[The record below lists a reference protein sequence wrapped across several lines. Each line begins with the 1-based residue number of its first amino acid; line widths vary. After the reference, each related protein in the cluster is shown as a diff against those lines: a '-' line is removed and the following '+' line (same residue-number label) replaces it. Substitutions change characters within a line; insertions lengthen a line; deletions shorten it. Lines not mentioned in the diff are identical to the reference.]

1 MFRLK
6 TLTSK
11 YLPVIQIV
19 FSLIW
24 LSNLASTDAYFSVYV
39 LIAFASFFLYIR
51 RKDEGMIEKQF
62 LCFTSLIISCVF
74 SILVLLANYPV
85 FTQIGDPALI
95 GRSTSIMV
103 NVFNTLFS
111 FAGGICVAYP
121 IIKYFLRKDP
131 IHCCFKPVFNKWLPV
146 IIFVSISLI
155 HLIHLFFVEFP
166 GNLTEDSFT
175 QISEMISGSY
185 SNFNTYWHT
194 MLFRCLLICGYS
206 VFSDV
211 NAAVA
216 FFTVFQLLLLVFSF
230 TYCLMSM
237 IRYGIPKWAVTC
249 TYLLFAVVP
258 YNMALSVTA
267 WKDVLFACSCLL
279 ILSSWVRILYDL
291 GQRHLYNYIVFI
303 LGSILFFISRTNGW
317 LIYLV
322 TFLVYLSFVRKD
334 KQFIL
339 VMGILSCLGW
349 FMLNPALTMLGVG
362 AEDPVESL
370 SIPIQQV
377 SRVIADGC
385 DLTQEEIALLEKVVD
400 VDEVADLY
408 TNWISD
414 PMKIEVRS
422 KDYAYF
428 LENISDYRDLWIRL
442 GLRYPWEYVKAWV
455 DQTKGYWNAGYD
467 YAMYSETVT
476 DNPYG
481 VEKSGGIPVVSGLF
495 RLYFGLSRHL
505 IFFEPL
511 HSIGLHVWIF
521 LLSLILNIRKKREVW
536 IISMPLL
543 LLLVGMWF
551 GTPVYCCFRY
561 VYPLFVSL
569 PLIVSTSVW
578 KRDTE

>member
-1 MFRLK
+1 MASVNEAKALDFNATQEEVNAKASRLNGAIEALIVK
-6 TLTSK
+6 ADLTALNEAIALAESK
-11 YLPVIQIV
+11 VEGEYTIISWNALKEA
-19 FSLIW
+19 
-24 LSNLASTDAYFSVYV
+24 LASAKLLDENSDMGIVGNATVA
-39 LIAFASFFLYIR
+39 LNNAIA
-51 RKDEGMIEKQF
+51 G
-62 LCFTSLIISCVF
+62 
-74 SILVLLANYPV
+74 LVLKANLSELN
-85 FTQIGDPALI
+85 AL
-95 GRSTSIMV
+95 
-103 NVFNTLFS
+103 
-111 FAGGICVAYP
+111 
-121 IIKYFLRKDP
+121 
-131 IHCCFKPVFNKWLPV
+131 
-146 IIFVSISLI
+146 
-155 HLIHLFFVEFP
+155 
-166 GNLTEDSFT
+166 
-175 QISEMISGSY
+175 
-185 SNFNTYWHT
+185 
-194 MLFRCLLICGYS
+194 
-206 VFSDV
+206 
-211 NAAVA
+211 
-216 FFTVFQLLLLVFSF
+216 
-230 TYCLMSM
+230 
-237 IRYGIPKWAVTC
+237 
-249 TYLLFAVVP
+249 
-258 YNMALSVTA
+258 
-267 WKDVLFACSCLL
+267 
-279 ILSSWVRILYDL
+279 L
-291 GQRHLYNYIVFI
+291 G
-303 LGSILFFISRTNGW
+303 
-317 LIYLV
+317 
-322 TFLVYLSFVRKD
+322 
-334 KQFIL
+334 
-339 VMGILSCLGW
+339 
-349 FMLNPALTMLGVG
+349 
-362 AEDPVESL
+362 
-370 SIPIQQV
+370 
-377 SRVIADGC
+377 
-385 DLTQEEIALLEKVVD
+385 EIALLEKVVD

-578 KRDTE
+578 KRDIE